1 MHTQN
6 HYLCSNHSTSV
17 PHRHTNKSKMLR
29 HFYRALHKLV
39 VVMVAVIWLLK
50 SFFYLLIFGCKIV
63 YQIHFLCRLHCTSY
77 ARLFIFQYRSAHGSY
92 NVLKWVHCVVQWHRL
107 LCVLPAACVHFF
119 IIFVNYYESWFIFA
133 ENWVENKSSLYLC
146 GGVRYSTL
154 FRSRS
159 LWRLCIRYSISVI
172 SQGVHSTISILKWSG
187 WNSLTFNW
195 KIYITRLN
203 L

>member
-107 LCVLPAACVHFF
+107 LCVCIVVSCRRLACTSSHFRELLWIVIYF
-119 IIFVNYYESWFIFA
+119 CRKLSWKQKFSLFV
-133 ENWVENKSSLYLC
+133 
-146 GGVRYSTL
+146 
-154 FRSRS
+154 
-159 LWRLCIRYSISVI
+159 WRR
-172 SQGVHSTISILKWSG
+172 
-187 WNSLTFNW
+187 
-195 KIYITRLN
+195 
-203 L
+203 

>member
-50 SFFYLLIFGCKIV
+50 SFFYLPIFGCKIV

-107 LCVLPAACVHFF
+107 LCVCIVVSCRRLACTSSSFSWIIMNRDLFLQKIELKTKVLSICVAALDTQHY
-119 IIFVNYYESWFIFA
+119 FVPVVCEDYVYDTQ
-133 ENWVENKSSLYLC
+133 Y
-146 GGVRYSTL
+146 
-154 FRSRS
+154 
-159 LWRLCIRYSISVI
+159 
-172 SQGVHSTISILKWSG
+172 Q
-187 WNSLTFNW
+187 
-195 KIYITRLN
+195 
-203 L
+203 